1 MESHPSKEDILKSL
15 DQKVTD
21 YFKISG
27 NCAQAS
33 FMALQE
39 QFEFDGGR
47 IFKALTPFPGLVFR
61 GQVCGTVVACVL
73 AIGLKYGRE
82 TPDDWA
88 GYVRSIPPVKAFYHR
103 FERELG
109 SIMCPDV
116 LGDLFGDDFESV
128 EPAETKRWLEA
139 GSIEKCSDVLATG
152 VRIAAE
158 ILMEK

>member
-1 MESHPSKEDILKSL
+1 METYLSEEDILKSL
-15 DQKVTD
+15 DQKVKD

-33 FMALQE
+33 FLALQE
-39 QFEFDGGR
+39 QFGFDGSQ

-73 AIGLKYGRE
+73 TLGLEFGRE
-82 TPDDWA
+82 TPDDWT
-88 GYVRSIPPVKAFYHR
+88 GYLRSIPPVKSFYQR

-116 LGDLFGDDFESV
+116 LGDLFGNDFESM

-139 GSIEKCSDVLATG
+139 GSIEKCSDVLTTG

-158 ILMEK
+158 IIMKK